1 MNCTA
6 TISVSESIG
15 TMVHTRE
22 ASSILMK
29 LIEKEPCNYIELDF
43 SNVAYIS
50 RSFADQFYIDKLNCS
65 LQLEKNLVISNAN
78 DQVMHMLQA
87 VERTQHKKMNTVI
100 NIPVYKYS
108 SQSQLEDFLLSI

>member
-22 ASSILMK
+22 ASAILMK

-43 SNVAYIS
+43 SNVDYIS
-50 RSFADQFYIDKLNCS
+50 RSFADQFYIDKVNCG
-65 LQLEKNLVISNAN
+65 LQLKKNLVIFNAN
-78 DQVMHMLQA
+78 EEVIHMLNA
-87 VERTQHKKMNTVI
+87 VAKTQHKKVNTFL

>member
-43 SNVAYIS
+43 LNVEYIS
-50 RSFADQFYIDKLNCS
+50 RSFADQFYIDKVNYAHHLK
-65 LQLEKNLVISNAN
+65 KNLVVSNAN
-78 DQVMHMLQA
+78 DEVMHMLHA
-87 VERTQHKKMNTVI
+87 VAKTQHKKMNTAI
-100 NIPVYKYS
+100 SIPVYKYS
-108 SQSQLEDFLLSI
+108 SQSQLDDFLLSI

>member
-43 SNVAYIS
+43 LNVEYIS
-50 RSFADQFYIDKLNCS
+50 RSFADQFYIGQGKLCAP
-65 LQLEKNLVISNAN
+65 LEKKPGSV
-78 DQVMHMLQA
+78 
-87 VERTQHKKMNTVI
+87 
-100 NIPVYKYS
+100 
-108 SQSQLEDFLLSI
+108 